1 MTPKSVNDIHKRG
14 GTVLGS
20 SRGGHD
26 TNKIVDNIQDRG
38 INQVFYC
45 CIKYFLYDPSYF
57 LELSKICM
65 CNLSRFTLS
74 EEMELRRVHTRY
86 SR

>member
-26 TNKIVDNIQDRG
+26 TYKIVDNIQDRG

-45 CIKYFLYDPSYF
+45 CKVFLIRSSIF
-57 LELSKICM
+57 FELKQNMHVQLI
-65 CNLSRFTLS
+65 
-74 EEMELRRVHTRY
+74 
-86 SR
+86 